1 MRWKICNDVSIG
13 VYERDVCG
21 GVLWI
26 VPKLMIWG
34 GRRGG
39 RHCEF
44 LAVDVILSTLPKMN
58 NLSGSLDFC
67 GCPWGAAKKGRSFQE
82 ILDRKGMPCEAPSM
96 GSR

>member
-1 MRWKICNDVSIG
+1 LRWKMCNDVSIG

-26 VPKLMIWG
+26 VPKVMIWG

-44 LAVDVILSTLPKMN
+44 WAVEVILTTLPKMN
-58 NLSGSLDFC
+58 NLSGSLGFC
-67 GCPWGAAKKGRSFQE
+67 GCPLGG
-82 ILDRKGMPCEAPSM
+82 G
-96 GSR
+96 